1 MDKREA
7 GDGEETGEE
16 KGATAA
22 PPAKFDWKANEVCLG
37 ELINLGIDRETA
49 RKALYHTSNDSV
61 EKALD
66 WIFR

>member
-7 GDGEETGEE
+7 GDGEETAE
-16 KGATAA
+16 GAAA
-22 PPAKFDWKANEVCLG
+22 AATPPTKFDWKANESCLN

-61 EKALD
+61 EKAFD